1 MAMTTTVAEIAAA
14 AAAMTW
20 ERGDWE
26 ADRFGEVEA
35 AARDRIRGLFD
46 DAAEV
51 VLTDDEP
58 DGDALDLTA
67 WV

>member
-1 MAMTTTVAEIAAA
+1 MGMTATVAEIAAA
-14 AAAMTW
+14 AAARTW
-20 ERGDWE
+20 EGSECE

-35 AARDRIRGLFD
+35 ATRDRIRGLFD

-58 DGDALDLTA
+58 DDDDLDLTA